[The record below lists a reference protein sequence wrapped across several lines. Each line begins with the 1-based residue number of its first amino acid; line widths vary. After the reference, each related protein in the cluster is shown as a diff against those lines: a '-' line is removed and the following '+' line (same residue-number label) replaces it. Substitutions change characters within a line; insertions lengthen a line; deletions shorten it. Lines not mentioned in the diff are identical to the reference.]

1 MQHVSDLAAQK
12 EKARRQAGFFAKER
26 GLQMQRT
33 AKAK

>member
-26 GLQMQRT
+26 GLQMQRRT
-33 AKAK
+33 KAK